1 MMPTKNSSR
10 QVVSPQ
16 ALATVEKMQQ
26 AAQLRAA
33 GLSYR
38 EIGKQMNLD
47 FTWVRELVVRALE
60 EAKYEA
66 ADVMRTQEGM
76 RLDRLQR
83 SLWPAALSGDV
94 AAARAVLGVMERRAK
109 LFGLD
114 SPVKV
119 EAELSWAPD
128 DVEADVRRLEAML
141 RDEQR

>member
-1 MMPTKNSSR
+1 MPTKNSSR

>member
-1 MMPTKNSSR
+1 MPTVNNNR
-10 QVVSPQ
+10 QAVSPK
-16 ALATVEKMQQ
+16 AMASVEKMQQ
-26 AAQLRAA
+26 AATLRAA

-38 EIGKQMNLD
+38 EIGKQMGID
-47 FTWVRELVVRALE
+47 FTWARELCVKALD
-60 EAKYEA
+60 EARYEA
-66 ADVMRTQEGM
+66 ADMMRTQEGI

-83 SLWPAALSGDV
+83 SLWPAALAGDV

-119 EAELSWAPD
+119 EAELTWAPD
-128 DVEADVRRLEAML
+128 EVEAGVRRLEAML